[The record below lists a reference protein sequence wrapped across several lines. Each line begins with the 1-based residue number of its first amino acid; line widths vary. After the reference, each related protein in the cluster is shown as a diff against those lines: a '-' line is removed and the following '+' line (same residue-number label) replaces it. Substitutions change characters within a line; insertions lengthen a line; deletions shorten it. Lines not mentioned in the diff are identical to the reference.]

1 MKQLIKAV
9 LNVMDECKGIEKS
22 LNVGTGSSSY
32 KGVSDK
38 DVKIKIGQSMHK
50 HGLIILPT
58 DIEAKTNIS
67 SWDSVDYKGN
77 PTVKQNVFTEVFTK
91 YTLFHESGESVQIVG
106 YGHGADPQD
115 KAAGKATTY
124 ALKYTLLYSFLVAT
138 GHIDDTDN
146 THSDDLP
153 TPVKP
158 AKQAQTTATTPSA
171 TAPKKV
177 AETPVNA
184 ANSGKSDAMLAE
196 LRVIANS
203 LKGEQKSALV
213 KAVMAATNDAELQKL
228 KQQYAPAE

>member
-9 LNVMDECKGIEKS
+9 LSVMDECKGIEKS
-22 LNVGTGSSSY
+22 LNVGTGNSFY

-38 DVKIKIGQSMHK
+38 DVKIKIGQSMHR

-58 DIEAKTNIS
+58 GVKPNTTINSWEEETN
-67 SWDSVDYKGN
+67 YGKKM
-77 PTVKQNVFTEVFTK
+77 KQNVFTEVITE
-91 YTLFHESGESVQIVG
+91 YLLAHESGESTTLVG
-106 YGHGADPQD
+106 FGHGADPQD

-177 AETPVNA
+177 AETPANA